1 MPRQTEQ
8 KRAFMQTLRMNVDLP
23 FLKSLDKHNQ
33 KKTFM
38 QTRGMC
44 VDLHFQISLEKRN

>member
-1 MPRQTEQ
+1 
-8 KRAFMQTLRMNVDLP
+8 MNVDLP

-44 VDLHFQISLEKRN
+44 VDLHFHISLE